1 MTAICCLVRTVLGWQ
16 TDHADQTWTG
26 VDNFM
31 WRTTEVILGTI
42 AACLPTLPPLWS
54 LLHDKID
61 GMRKR
66 RTGTREEKWV
76 FGRLRRGPRN
86 MERAMNITSQKQLP
100 MPPNARIMSNEQT
113 RYYGYRD
120 SGSEMQGAGYGSE
133 AGCSQLVG
141 SETGYSQV
149 VDEHLEL
156 ARRVMDFQPV
166 VQRERPRLQIMLM
179 GNGDGD
185 GDGGRSRSDWSQ
197 EVWDGISRLEIEP
210 LRVAFQGV

>member
-1 MTAICCLVRTVLGWQ
+1 
-16 TDHADQTWTG
+16 
-26 VDNFM
+26 
-31 WRTTEVILGTI
+31 
-42 AACLPTLPPLWS
+42 
-54 LLHDKID
+54 
-61 GMRKR
+61 
-66 RTGTREEKWV
+66 
-76 FGRLRRGPRN
+76 
-86 MERAMNITSQKQLP
+86 MNSTSQKQPP

-113 RYYGYRD
+113 GYYGHRG
-120 SGSEMQGAGYGSE
+120 SESEMQGAGYGSE
-133 AGCSQLVG
+133 AGYSQLVG

-179 GNGDGD
+179 GDGD

-210 LRVAFQGV
+210 LRVAFQDV